1 MIDHKNNDIQESS
14 GPEILSSKSEQGSE
28 LLSATELG
36 ESSTDLLIK
45 PSVISEGFEF
55 KGEICANGSLT
66 IEGVVT
72 GKVSVNHLTIGSPG
86 VLDGDVSASTVI
98 AKGRYTGQ
106 LKCDDITVGG
116 RSVIDGNLTY
126 SSIVVQRGGILKG
139 TLSKK

>member
-1 MIDHKNNDIQESS
+1 MIDHKNNEIQES
-14 GPEILSSKSEQGSE
+14 GGAEILLSKSEQGSE
-28 LLSATELG
+28 LPSTTELG
-36 ESSTDLLIK
+36 ESSSDVLIK

-55 KGEICANGSLT
+55 KGEIRANGSLT

-86 VLDGDVSASTVI
+86 VLDGDVAASTVI
-98 AKGRYTGQ
+98 VKGRYTGQ
-106 LKCDDITVGG
+106 LKCEDMTVGG